1 MKKVIEGVTYD
12 TETANEIATG
22 DPGYELSQAWWTS
35 TRRIKECSLRLS
47 QGTMVLWKSLS
58 RSPTNRPAAFWN

>member
-22 DPGYELSQAWWTS
+22 DPGYELSQAWW
-35 TRRIKECSLRLS
+35 SLY
-47 QGTMVLWKSLS
+47 Q
-58 RSPTNRPAAFWN
+58 TN